1 MMILIHRACVRYH
14 AGEKTVFLSH
24 LCIKTMILPR
34 QARDKHKG
42 KLKKSPFP
50 RRFNLIYTYNLMVQY
65 NSAAKPASRPGCWT
79 YSDMLE
85 VGAEERPPLSFR
97 VFSFH
102 VCPES
107 VWTNE
112 HFHLLSI

>member
-85 VGAEERPPLSFR
+85 VGAEECLSR
-97 VFSFH
+97 VS
-102 VCPES
+102 
-107 VWTNE
+107 
-112 HFHLLSI
+112 LGK